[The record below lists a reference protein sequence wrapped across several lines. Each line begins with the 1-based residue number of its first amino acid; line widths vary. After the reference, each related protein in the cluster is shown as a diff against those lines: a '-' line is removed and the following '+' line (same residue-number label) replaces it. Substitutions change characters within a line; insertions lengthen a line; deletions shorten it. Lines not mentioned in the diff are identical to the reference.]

1 MGDRTAGARHPNP
14 TPAARPTTGTDA
26 GTGNAAVRLVR
37 SSLAHSRGQ
46 AWRLTLW
53 TLLSTAPALVSGKVL
68 AIAVDQGFMAQRP
81 RAAVL
86 GLGVF
91 ALCALVGAWASRQAY
106 PWLAEIVEP
115 LRDRLLR
122 DVVTGTL
129 RRAVADGAPRD
140 DGFAAVA
147 VAQLTRQ
154 VEAVRDALA
163 GQLMLVWHFALTA
176 AAVIA
181 GTAVIAPAAVPLVAG
196 PIVVALA
203 LFAALAPATVRRQR
217 EAFEAEETLARNAV
231 TTVEALRDLV
241 ACGAYEQA
249 EREALEAVRA
259 SFRASRALAR
269 VSAARRLIVALG
281 GHSPLLL
288 VVLAAPGLAD
298 DGMTSGA
305 ILGVLAYVLATLE
318 PAIRLLVQGVGASWL
333 RLAVAAERLAEAA
346 RHPEPE
352 PDPHP
357 SLRPADGSAVLSGIT
372 FAYGPEAEPVLDG
385 LDLALA
391 DGDDLVVVG
400 PSGIGK
406 STMADLLAGIRKPD
420 SGQIVLGGVPLD
432 HVTRRDLTRARVLLP
447 QNPYV
452 FTGSLRENL
461 CYLAPDAA
469 DGVIAAAV
477 AELGMEGLVGRLGG
491 VDGWVEPAQLS
502 SGEREFIALGRA
514 YLSPARL
521 VVLDEATRH
530 LDAAAE
536 RRVEEA
542 FRRRPGTVVTIAHR
556 IAPARRAGRVL
567 LLDGVRPWAG
577 THDTLLAE
585 APLYADLVGHWDLG
599 AAAPGGTRSD
609 GSGAELTVRGAA
621 SDRSSS
627 RPSADPAP

>member
-1 MGDRTAGARHPNP
+1 MVDTN
-14 TPAARPTTGTDA
+14 TNTGT
-26 GTGNAAVRLVR
+26 GTGTGSAAVRLVR
-37 SSLAHSRGQ
+37 SSLSRSRRQ

-53 TLLSTAPALVSGKVL
+53 TLLSTAPALVSGKAL
-68 AIAVDQGFMAQRP
+68 AIAVDQGFLAHRP

-91 ALCALVGAWASRQAY
+91 ALCALAGAWASRQAY

-115 LRDRLLR
+115 LRDSLLR

-129 RRAVADGAPRD
+129 RRAVADGARRD

-147 VAQLTRQ
+147 VARLTRQ

-163 GQLMLVWHFALTA
+163 GQLMLVWHFALTV

-181 GTAVIAPAAVPLVAG
+181 GTAVIAPAAVPLIAG
-196 PIVVALA
+196 PLVVALA

-231 TTVEALRDLV
+231 STVEALRDLV

-249 EREALEAVRA
+249 EREALEAVHTC
-259 SFRASRALAR
+259 FRASRALAR
-269 VSAARRLIVALG
+269 VSAVRRLIVALG

-288 VVLAAPGLAD
+288 VVVAAPGLAR

-305 ILGVLAYVLATLE
+305 VLGVLAYVLATLE

-333 RLAVAAERLAEAA
+333 RLAVAAERLAEAT

-352 PDPHP
+352 PDPQP
-357 SLRPADGSAVLSGIT
+357 SLRPADGSAALSGIT

-391 DGDDLVVVG
+391 DGDGLVVVG

-406 STMADLLAGIRKPD
+406 STMADLLAGIRRPD
-420 SGQIVLGGVPLD
+420 SGQVLVGGVPLD
-432 HVTRRDLTRARVLLP
+432 HVAHRDLTRARVLLP

-461 CYLAPDAA
+461 CYLAPDTA
-469 DGVIAAAV
+469 DGVIAVAV
-477 AELGMEGLVGRLGG
+477 AELGMESLVERLGG
-491 VDGWVEPAQLS
+491 VDGCVDPAQLS
-502 SGEREFIALGRA
+502 SGEKEFIALGRA
-514 YLSPARL
+514 YLSSARL
-521 VVLDEATRH
+521 VILDEATRH

-556 IAPARRAGRVL
+556 IAPARRADRVL

-599 AAAPGGTRSD
+599 AAAPGGTRPD
-609 GSGAELTVRGAA
+609 AGGAELTVRGAA